1 VGKTG
6 KLISKVIVAMGV
18 VAAGSYLILN
28 DSNSAEVD
36 SFDKSIFELDSVST
50 DSVSICD
57 TIPVIAEDTIEPKTT
72 VVKEIPVKD
81 TTIVKSVENRTF
93 KIILSVKDTVLSDT
107 SSLMKSFYK
116 K

>member
-1 VGKTG
+1 LSTKIKLVI
-6 KLISKVIVAMGV
+6 KLIAITGIVVI
-18 VAAGSYLILN
+18 GSLLILN
-28 DSNSAEVD
+28 NSD
-36 SFDKSIFELDSVST
+36 NKIDFSDELITESDTTLIDSVN
-50 DSVSICD
+50 VCD
-57 TIPVIAEDTIEPKTT
+57 TTPVIIEDTVKYKTT
-72 VVKEIPVKD
+72 VVNKIPAKD